1 MGGMGG
7 GEREREREKPEE
19 RESCIGK
26 YSEKS
31 ATIQSSTGDASA
43 SLCDPAHVHDMKDG
57 GCLADLKIVLGTL
70 FVERD
75 RLCEVGISTSVVLGL
90 GPECLIAQLDP
101 ITDSA

>member
-1 MGGMGG
+1 MRARERESERERRGGRGGWGGWGG

-70 FVERD
+70 FVE
-75 RLCEVGISTSVVLGL
+75 
-90 GPECLIAQLDP
+90 
-101 ITDSA
+101 